1 MKRQRAAE
9 AEAAL
14 CSPPARQATLAT
26 FFTRAGGGAVEE
38 VEPPAAA
45 ARSVAAFG
53 AVVRLARDA
62 PPPCRGERAWG
73 GRHFACPF
81 GDARHPS
88 AGDGALDAVRRG
100 GASGRPPQLASP
112 AAAASGA
119 AGWQRRNLCA
129 VLRAAAHAPPLRLAL
144 SDDDASFAERLL
156 SLSPAAQALLAALY
170 YAPSDGFHRL
180 RGAGG
185 RTAASAPALEHLGGD
200 GDGAYAEL
208 LREGLV
214 CAAEDAAPALLPPAA
229 LARLL
234 SAPEAAAA
242 LAAAGK
248 RVAPLGGAAAAL
260 SAALSQPRAER
271 LRAAA
276 LAACRPS
283 AAVAP
288 DAGESLLRLHRTV
301 LVLSS
306 YAPDEAACLLA
317 QDIDAL
323 QLRPPPAAIAA
334 ARLGPRTAALAAANA
349 LHAAAAVLDDVAA
362 AALRGDGDGAAA
374 ALHAAASALLG
385 DADEDASCAA
395 DEAACHVVAALRS
408 AARAACCRAV
418 LRAAT
423 LLERDR
429 RGGGDSDAVTTH
441 YLQALL
447 SGSAAARRCAA
458 CAPLR
463 HAAALRLALAL
474 ERAGSPAAALAAAE
488 AALGCGDGADCG
500 AAPPAGAVRV
510 GLARLASRLAVPPLR
525 WRARADAVPPPP
537 AAPEARLSLP
547 RARGTNA
554 WMLPGGGETPSVEAA
569 VLATYAAQ
577 QPPWRGAH
585 AENGPLVA
593 LFSALFADVIA
604 DAAAPGAWLSP
615 LADAPLDFGRGI
627 AAKRP
632 AATAA
637 RLAAIAAASAAD
649 LAAQVF
655 AAAAPDGG
663 GAHTRGA
670 GAPCALRRR
679 ELAAVA
685 GALGG
690 PSCAAVCAAFAASY
704 DAAAAGFPDLLL
716 WRDAPGDAVG
726 GGDVSTAP
734 APASAVRFV
743 EVKGPGDRLSDRQRA
758 AHALLL
764 AAGVRCCVCYVA
776 AAPPGAMPSLQDTD

>member
-1 MKRQRAAE
+1 MKRQRAAD

-14 CSPPARQATLAT
+14 CSPPARQATLAS
-26 FFTRAGGGAVEE
+26 FFTRPGGGAVEE
-38 VEPPAAA
+38 AVPPAAA

-144 SDDDASFAERLL
+144 SDDDGAFAERVLAL
-156 SLSPAAQALLAALY
+156 PPPAQALLAALY

-180 RGAGG
+180 LGAGG
-185 RTAASAPALEHLGGD
+185 RTAAAAPALEHLGGD
-200 GDGAYAEL
+200 GDDAFADL

-242 LAAAGK
+242 LAAAGR
-248 RVAPLGGAAAAL
+248 RVPPGGAAAAL

-271 LRAAA
+271 LRSAA

-283 AAVAP
+283 AAVALN
-288 DAGESLLRLHRTV
+288 AGESLLRLHRTV
-301 LVLSS
+301 LVLSA

-323 QLRPPPAAIAA
+323 QLRPPPAALAS
-334 ARLGPRTAALAAANA
+334 ARLGSRNAALAAANA

-385 DADEDASCAA
+385 DAAEDATALA
-395 DEAACHVVAALRS
+395 DEAACAVVAALRS

-429 RGGGDSDAVTTH
+429 RSGGDADAVTNH

-447 SGSAAARRCAA
+447 SGSESARRCAA

-474 ERAGSPAAALAAAE
+474 ERAGSPAAALVAAE
-488 AALGCGDGADCG
+488 AALGCGDTADSG

-510 GLARLASRLAVPPLR
+510 GLARLAARLAVPPLR

-547 RARGTNA
+547 RARATNA
-554 WMLPGGGETPSVEAA
+554 WLLPGGGDTPSVEAA

-593 LFSALFADVIA
+593 LFAALFADVIA

-627 AAKRP
+627 AAARP
-632 AATAA
+632 EATAA
-637 RLAAIAAASAAD
+637 RLAAVAAASPAD
-649 LAAQVF
+649 LCAQVF
-655 AAAAPDGG
+655 AAAAPDDGSTH
-663 GAHTRGA
+663 ARGA

-690 PSCAAVCAAFAASY
+690 PACAALCAAFAASY

-716 WRDAPGDAVG
+716 WRDGP
-726 GGDVSTAP
+726 GGDDVTPP

-776 AAPPGAMPSLQDTD
+776 ALPPGATPSLQDTD